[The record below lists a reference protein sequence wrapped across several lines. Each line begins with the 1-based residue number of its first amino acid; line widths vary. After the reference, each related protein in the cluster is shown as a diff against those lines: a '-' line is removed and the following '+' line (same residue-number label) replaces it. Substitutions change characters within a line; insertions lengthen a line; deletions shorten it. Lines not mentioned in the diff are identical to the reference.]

1 MTEKQEKILK
11 SALGLFAKEG
21 FHATSTSKVAR
32 QAGVSEGLIF
42 RHFGNKEGLLTA
54 ILQMGENKIKALFV
68 DIVMET
74 NPKEVIRKAILMTS
88 GIDKSDYDFWKLQ
101 FKLKWELEI
110 SSDKKMEP
118 LKMALTNAFNKLE
131 YDNPELEANLI
142 ILFID
147 GIGSAVLKGSE
158 LNAEEMMHFLIKKY
172 NL

>member
-1 MTEKQEKILK
+1 VILIGNYHKQYYFPRFV
-11 SALGLFAKEG
+11 LFE
-21 FHATSTSKVAR
+21 
-32 QAGVSEGLIF
+32 QC
-42 RHFGNKEGLLTA
+42 
-54 ILQMGENKIKALFV
+54 
-68 DIVMET
+68 T
-74 NPKEVIRKAILMTS
+74 NHCKHIPE
-88 GIDKSDYDFWKLQ
+88 FWKLQ